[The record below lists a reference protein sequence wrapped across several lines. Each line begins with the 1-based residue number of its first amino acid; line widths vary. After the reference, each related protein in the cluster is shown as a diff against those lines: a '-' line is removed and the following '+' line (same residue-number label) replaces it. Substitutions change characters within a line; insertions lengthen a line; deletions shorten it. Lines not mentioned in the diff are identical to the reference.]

1 MADLY
6 SSLNNRTELQ
16 AGSPLD
22 GWVWTQQ
29 QFSLFKVQTNQ
40 TIDTQTKAN
49 NFGYSVMEALQP
61 VWACFPSKLIGYGWV
76 LLEGGQSAA
85 SVKAIL
91 EDKAYVATSGD
102 STFTVTAATGC
113 WNDGDDL
120 VWDETLYY
128 KKYDA
133 TYSYFDINS
142 QFHDDI
148 GILEINTLLANDAV
162 FDYRTDPS
170 IKEWSQLI
178 ATGQNW
184 QSNNWRDGT
193 GRETNF
199 PYDLPLTNSNI
210 ALVGIHHDGSIDQD
224 VIKDTANAYYD
235 INGVF
240 ERLIAAAQPL
250 GYAFEY
256 EDESDVGTSENLAMF
271 VDLSRFDPL
280 HFRQEVN
287 NSADSNADL
296 YMYCTSLDFVWSGG
310 TDTD

>member
-1 MADLY
+1 MAN
-6 SSLNNRTELQ
+6 SINTARAELQ

-29 QFSLFKVQTNQ
+29 QFSLFYVATDQ
-40 TIDTQTKAN
+40 TINTQTKAN

-61 VWACFPSKLIGYGWV
+61 VWACFPSKAIGYGWV

-85 SVKAIL
+85 SVKATL
-91 EDKAYVATSGD
+91 EDRAYVATAGD

-113 WNDGDDL
+113 WNDGNDL
-120 VWDETLYY
+120 VWNTDSYY
-128 KKYDA
+128 KLYDD
-133 TYSYFDINS
+133 TYSYFDSTSN
-142 QFHDDI
+142 FHDSPGVLDMRA
-148 GILEINTLLANDAV
+148 ILNDNDA
-162 FDYRTDPS
+162 DSSDPQV
-170 IKEWSQLI
+170 KEWLQLI
-178 ATGQNW
+178 TAGQNW

-210 ALVGIHHDGSIDQD
+210 ALVGIDHDAPINQA
-224 VIKDTANAYYD
+224 VISDTTNAYYD

-240 ERLIAAAQPL
+240 ERLIGAAQPL

-256 EDESDVGTSENLAMF
+256 ENESDVGTTETLAMF

-280 HFRQEVN
+280 RFRREVN
-287 NSADSNADL
+287 NSADAAADL
-296 YMYCTSLDFVWSGG
+296 FMYCTSLDFVWSGG
-310 TDTD
+310 TDTV